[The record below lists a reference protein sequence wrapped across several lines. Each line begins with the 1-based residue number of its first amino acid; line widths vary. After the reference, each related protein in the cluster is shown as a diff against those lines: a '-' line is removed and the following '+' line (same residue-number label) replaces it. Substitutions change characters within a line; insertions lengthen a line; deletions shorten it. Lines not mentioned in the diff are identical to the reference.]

1 MTRFAAA
8 LLVLLAGVAPGY
20 AQLVTRSVEYKHGP
34 VALEGVAVF
43 ETAGPPKRP
52 GVLLA
57 HEQGPAGVAA
67 KAKATQLAKLGYVA
81 FAIDLYGKG
90 ITPKDAADA
99 AVRLGLPGKDRTLVR
114 GRVAAGLAALE
125 KLPNVDPKRLAA
137 VGYGAGGTAVLE
149 LARAKAEVEGVVCV
163 HGDPTPTGS
172 DGKSVGASVLVV
184 VGADDPAVPAAGL
197 AAFEAEMR
205 AGGVDWQVLR
215 MGGVAGDF
223 TNSLAGRN
231 LKTGKAFDPD
241 ADARTAD
248 AVKVF
253 LAEMFPPTKAAGVAV
268 APKVVPKAAP
278 KGVPEKALKV
288 LEHVDRTGEALD
300 GYEGGRTFGN
310 FERRL
315 PQTDPRGGRIRYREW
330 DVNPLRPGVN
340 RGAER
345 LITGSDGSAY
355 YTADHYD
362 SFTKIR

>member
-8 LLVLLAGVAPGY
+8 LALVVAGAAPGF
-20 AQLVTRSVEYKHGP
+20 AQLVNRPVPYQHGP

-43 ETAGPPKRP
+43 ETIGPPKRP

-57 HEQGPAGVAA
+57 HEQGPNGVAA
-67 KAKATQLAKLGYVA
+67 KAKAAQLVKLGYVVLA
-81 FAIDLYGKG
+81 ADLYGKG
-90 ITPKDAADA
+90 VSPKDAADA
-99 AVRLGLPGKDRTLVR
+99 AARLGLGGKDRALVR
-114 GRVAAGLAALE
+114 GRVAAALAALE

-163 HGDPTPTGS
+163 HGDPTPAGN

-184 VGADDPAVPAAGL
+184 VGADDPAVPAAKL

-223 TNSLAGRN
+223 TNPLAGRD

-253 LAEMFPPTKAAGVAV
+253 LAEMFPPPKAAAV
-268 APKVVPKAAP
+268 APKAVPKVAP
-278 KGVPEKALKV
+278 KGVPDKALKV
-288 LEHVDRTGEALD
+288 LEHVDRTGEAMD
-300 GYEGGRTFGN
+300 NYEGGRTFGN

-315 PQTDPRGGRIRYREW
+315 PQTDARGGRVRYREW

-345 LITGSDGSAY
+345 LVTGSDGSAY